1 MRILH
6 FSDLHIG
13 VENYGRTDP
22 ATGLSTRMGDFLAAF
37 DELVDFA
44 IESSVDLVLFAG
56 DAYKSREPNQTQQ
69 REFAKRIGRLAGEGI
84 KVFLLVGNHD
94 LPNALARATAIEI
107 FDTLAIDNVTVAGT
121 AGTTRIETR
130 SGPVQIVAIPWPR
143 RSVLLA
149 RDTAKNLTFDEMNRR
164 IEDILT
170 AHVLKESQ
178 ALDASIPSILT
189 AHVSISEATLG
200 SERSMMVGSDHVL
213 LRSTVSQ
220 PTFDYVG
227 LGHIHRMQVLNES
240 PPVVYCGSLQRVDF
254 GEEKDDKGFYVVD
267 IDPSLPQGQR
277 VTSYQFHQVKAR
289 RFVTIDIDVKPD
301 DLDPTAVV
309 LREVQRHSIAD
320 AIVRLRIKVPSEL
333 DAGIREAEIRRALSD
348 AHFVASISR
357 EVERERT
364 VRLGD
369 QSVESMTPLD
379 SLKAY
384 VDSMSDS
391 RGWSEQR
398 KRELISEGEALISET
413 TASPE

>member
-1 MRILH
+1 MRLIH

-13 VENYGRTDP
+13 IENYGRTDP
-22 ATGLSTRMGDFLAAF
+22 ATGLSTRLGDFLAAF

-44 IESSVDLVLFAG
+44 IDNSIDLVLFAG

-69 REFAKRIGRLAGEGI
+69 REFAKRIARLASEGI

-94 LPNALARATAIEI
+94 LPNALARATAVEI
-107 FDTLAIDNVTVAGT
+107 FDTLAIHNVTVAAT
-121 AGTTRIETR
+121 AGTTTIETP
-130 SGPVQIVAIPWPR
+130 SGPIQIVAIPWPR

-149 RDTAKNLTFDEMNRR
+149 RDAAKNLTFDEMNKK

-170 AHVLKESQ
+170 NRVLKESQ
-178 ALDASIPSILT
+178 ALDPSIPSILT

-213 LRSTVSQ
+213 LRSTVAQ
-220 PTFDYVG
+220 PTFDYVA
-227 LGHIHRMQVLNES
+227 LGHIHRMQVLHES

-289 RFVTIDIDVKPD
+289 RFQTIDVTIKPD
-301 DLDPTAVV
+301 DLDPTTTI
-309 LREVQRHSIAD
+309 LREVQRRPTAD

-333 DAGIREAEIRRALSD
+333 DPSIREAEIRKALSD
-348 AHFVASISR
+348 AHFIAAISR
-357 EVERERT
+357 EVERERSI
-364 VRLGD
+364 RLGD
-369 QSVESMTPLD
+369 HPVEAMTPLD
-379 SLKAY
+379 ALRAY
-384 VDSMSDS
+384 VDSVAES

-398 KRELISEGEALISET
+398 KKELLAEGETLIAET
-413 TASPE
+413 TAPPE

>member
-1 MRILH
+1 MRIIH

-22 ATGLSTRMGDFLAAF
+22 ATGLSTRLGDFLAAF

-44 IESSVDLVLFAG
+44 IDSSVDLVLFAG

-69 REFAKRIGRLAGEGI
+69 REFARRIARLASEGI

-94 LPNALARATAIEI
+94 LPNSLARATAVEI

-121 AGTTRIETR
+121 AGTTIIETLA
-130 SGPVQIVAIPWPR
+130 GPLQIVAIPWPR

-149 RDTAKNLTFDEMNRR
+149 RDTAKNLTFDEMNKR

-170 AHVLKESQ
+170 SHVLKESQ
-178 ALDASIPSILT
+178 ALDPSIPSILT

-213 LRSTVSQ
+213 LRSTVAQ
-220 PTFDYVG
+220 PTFDYVA
-227 LGHIHRMQVLNES
+227 LGHIHRMQVLSES

-267 IDPSLPQGQR
+267 IDPSLTQGRR
-277 VTSYQFHQVKAR
+277 VTSFQFHQVKAR
-289 RFVTIDIDVKPD
+289 RFETIDVVVKPD
-301 DLDPTAVV
+301 DLDPTTTI

-333 DAGIREAEIRRALSD
+333 DPSIRESEIRRALSD
-348 AHFVASISR
+348 AHFVAAISR
-357 EVERERT
+357 EVERERSI
-364 VRLGD
+364 RLGD
-369 QSVESMTPLD
+369 RSVEAMTPLD
-379 SLKAY
+379 ALKAY
-384 VDSMSDS
+384 VDTVADT
-391 RGWSEQR
+391 RDWSEKR
-398 KRELISEGEALISET
+398 KKELLAEGEALIAET
-413 TASPE
+413 TAPPE